1 LPIADCR
8 LKIDGIADCGLSIGI
23 RDCRFLNCGLSIELQ
38 IADLAI
44 LTAHCRLPITFQI
57 GSPLGTSLIGNVQSA
72 IQSPIFNPNH
82 QSSIDNP

>member
-1 LPIADCR
+1 LTGLLIADCR
-8 LKIDGIADCGLSIGI
+8 LGFGIVD
-23 RDCRFLNCGLSIELQ
+23 LNCGLSIELQ